1 MLRVPGR
8 VAAVYIRNVS
18 RDAGRLEEIAKLA
31 EAVEAAGSS
40 LVLAADSLAMAE
52 HAAEH
57 GLIARTAVADVARE
71 YGAVP
76 EARRRALPGVRT
88 CIACQSAR
96 DSRPAAFGFNRRG
109 SKDSQLK

>member
-1 MLRVPGR
+1 MRTLRLVALSDDGR
-8 VAAVYIRNVS
+8 
-18 RDAGRLEEIAKLA
+18 
-31 EAVEAAGSS
+31 S

-76 EARRRALPGVRT
+76 ETRRRAGRTRARALRKVLDGAGPTPPNVIVEPGR
-88 CIACQSAR
+88 A
-96 DSRPAAFGFNRRG
+96 DPPA
-109 SKDSQLK
+109 